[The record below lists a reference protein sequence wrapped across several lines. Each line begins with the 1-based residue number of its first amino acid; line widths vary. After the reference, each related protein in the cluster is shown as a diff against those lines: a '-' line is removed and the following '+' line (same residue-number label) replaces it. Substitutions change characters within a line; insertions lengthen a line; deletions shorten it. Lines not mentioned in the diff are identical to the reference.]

1 MRKEPGRRSTCRRA
15 DRDVI
20 RIEYTRPDL
29 APCELAPAEH
39 FSDEPAPRRLRERA
53 GALGPEGTGRRSSA
67 VEGRFLSSCA
77 GWKVPPTAEELYEAI
92 RAGKPSKRQET
103 VLRTWL
109 LEATWVEL
117 LDAWVQQVYT
127 WRELATAMHRIG
139 YDEPILCHAM
149 NELATGQ
156 PIPGPPIRG

>member
-1 MRKEPGRRSTCRRA
+1 M
-15 DRDVI
+15 I
-20 RIEYTRPDL
+20 QIEYGRPDL
-29 APCELAPAEH
+29 VPCELAPAER
-39 FSDEPAPRRLRERA
+39 FSDEPASRRLRERC
-53 GALGPEGTGRRSSA
+53 GALGPEGTGRQSRA

-77 GWKVPPTAEELYEAI
+77 GWKRPPTAGELYEAI
-92 RAGKPSKRQET
+92 RADGPSKRQEA

-109 LEATWVEL
+109 LEATWGEL

-149 NELATGQ
+149 NELATGR
-156 PIPGPPIRG
+156 PASE